1 MTNKLTLVQKIL
13 LKYFRQDIRVLIK
26 EDEYDSML
34 NQVVEFILDR
44 EMIGL
49 RDLELQFKISYTR
62 AERILKQLSG
72 LNIIP
77 YISIPDRPID
87 KKKARDFLENQKQ

>member
-1 MTNKLTLVQKIL
+1 MTKKLTLVQKIL

-34 NQVVEFILDR
+34 NQVIEYILGK
-44 EMIGL
+44 EIIGP

-77 YISIPDRPID
+77 YISIPDLPID
-87 KKKARDFLENQKQ
+87 KQKAREFLESQKI